1 MADNRENL
9 FDYTDKNKDSLRF
22 KLNSDGEMIVQ
33 IKGAEDR
40 SWSAVILSPRAW
52 VTLSQVLFREA
63 NKPPPCL
70 PLTPPEIMQ

>member
-1 MADNRENL
+1 MADNREYL
-9 FDYTDKNKDSLRF
+9 FDYTDKNKDSLLF

-52 VTLSQVLFREA
+52 VKLAETLWCAA
-63 NKPPPCL
+63 NKE
-70 PLTPPEIMQ
+70 LTPVVRGPR